1 MTGTNS
7 PRATGASRAS
17 RVSRP
22 SARELIEAIVDPGSW
37 HGWDEP
43 VEITTDD
50 PEYRADLER
59 ARERTGLDE
68 SVITGEGRIEGRRVA
83 LVACEFR
90 FLAGSIGVAA
100 GERLVRAVERATAE
114 RLPLLAAPASGG
126 TRMQEGTVAFL
137 QMVKVAAA
145 ITDHKAAGLP
155 YLVHLRHPTTGGVLA
170 SWGSLGHVTAA
181 EPGALIGFMGP
192 RVHEALYGEE
202 FPPGVQNAENL
213 MNHGLIDAVLPLS
226 RLSGVAARVL
236 RVLCAGDAVPGVAP
250 ASLPATVG
258 AGAAAGPT
266 AEVGPGA
273 PSDAPGGTPGRGG
286 GSSARGGPSA
296 ASGNGHGGAEAA
308 EAKGTAAHGEVAG
321 GRWDAEAGPPSAAP
335 GHVAPGGCGAERG
348 AGGAATAEAAG
359 PAGDVSAAHDQA
371 ALAASAGVSGAPEGV
386 EGGAPAPAV
395 GAGPESGE
403 PGRRGDAAPGSA
415 PVAAPGQT
423 GSGASTEPVPGPG
436 VPGGAPEAPGGSM
449 TSAPG
454 APDDTEVGA
463 AVPSAEVSI
472 RASRRVE
479 RPGVRDLLRVAAEDV
494 SPLSGTGAGEHD
506 PGLLL
511 ALARV
516 GGTPCVVLGHNRRS
530 ARKGETAEGPGEG
543 QALGPAGLR
552 TARRGMRIAAELG
565 LPLLTVIDTAGAALS
580 REAEEGGLA
589 AEIARC
595 LADMVTLPAPT
606 LCLLLGQGAGG
617 AALALLPADRVVAAR
632 HAWLSPLPPE
642 GASAILHRTTERA
655 YEVAARQGVR
665 SADLLAQGIVDR
677 IVEED
682 AEDAEGSGA
691 PDAFLSRLGRL
702 LGAEL
707 AALRAQDPDE
717 RLAARRVRH
726 RRIGLPR

>member
-1 MTGTNS
+1 MTATNS
-7 PRATGASRAS
+7 SGGSGGSGASRGVA
-17 RVSRP
+17 RA

-43 VEITTDD
+43 VAITTDD
-50 PEYRADLER
+50 PDYRADLER

-90 FLAGSIGVAA
+90 FLAGSIGVTA

-236 RVLCAGDAVPGVAP
+236 RVLCAGDTAP
-250 ASLPATVG
+250 APAP
-258 AGAAAGPT
+258 APAAGPVPGQPGDAGGAST
-266 AEVGPGA
+266 EPTRGPGA
-273 PSDAPGGTPGRGG
+273 PGGARAAADAAAPRASADAWGAPGP
-286 GSSARGGPSA
+286 
-296 ASGNGHGGAEAA
+296 
-308 EAKGTAAHGEVAG
+308 
-321 GRWDAEAGPPSAAP
+321 
-335 GHVAPGGCGAERG
+335 
-348 AGGAATAEAAG
+348 
-359 PAGDVSAAHDQA
+359 
-371 ALAASAGVSGAPEGV
+371 
-386 EGGAPAPAV
+386 
-395 GAGPESGE
+395 
-403 PGRRGDAAPGSA
+403 AAPGSA
-415 PVAAPGQT
+415 P
-423 GSGASTEPVPGPG
+423 GS
-436 VPGGAPEAPGGSM
+436 APGG
-449 TSAPG
+449 TPE
-454 APDDTEVGA
+454 TERADA
-463 AVPSAEVSI
+463 ASDSTGPEAVVPSAEVSI
-472 RASRRVE
+472 RASRRPE

-530 ARKGETAEGPGEG
+530 ARKGDTAEGPREG

-552 TARRGMRIAAELG
+552 TARRGMHIAAEIG

-677 IVEED
+677 VVEED
-682 AEDAEGSGA
+682 VSGSGGGSRAGDASRA
-691 PDAFLSRLGRL
+691 PDAFLSHLGHL

>member
-7 PRATGASRAS
+7 PRATDASGTFRA
-17 RVSRP
+17 SRP
-22 SARELIEAIVDPGSW
+22 SARELIGAIVDPGSW

-43 VEITTDD
+43 VEIVTDD

-90 FLAGSIGVAA
+90 FLAGSIGVVA

-213 MNHGLIDAVLPLS
+213 MHHGLIDAVLPLS
-226 RLSGVAARVL
+226 RLSGVAAQVL
-236 RVLCAGDAVPGVAP
+236 GVLCAGDATPEPPPASGPSSSVGAAVPGPAPAAGVAP
-250 ASLPATVG
+250 AAGQPG
-258 AGAAAGPT
+258 DGGAAS
-266 AEVGPGA
+266 AEP
-273 PSDAPGGTPGRGG
+273 APGGPPGRRGA
-286 GSSARGGPSA
+286 SSAGGHPPA
-296 ASGNGHGGAEAA
+296 ASGNGRGGAEAA
-308 EAKGTAAHGEVAG
+308 EAKGTAARGEAAA
-321 GRWDAEAGPPSAAP
+321 GRWDMEAAPSSATP
-335 GHVAPGGCGAERG
+335 GHVAHGGCDAEPG
-348 AGGAATAEAAG
+348 PDGAATPEAAG
-359 PAGDVSAAHDQA
+359 AAGDASGAHDQA
-371 ALAASAGVSGAPEGV
+371 ALAASAGVSGAPEGA
-386 EGGAPAPAV
+386 ESGAPASA
-395 GAGPESGE
+395 ADTGPEAGE
-403 PGRRGDAAPGSA
+403 PGRRED
-415 PVAAPGQT
+415 V
-423 GSGASTEPVPGPG
+423 
-436 VPGGAPEAPGGSM
+436 APEAVDGSG

-454 APDDTEVGA
+454 TPGDADAGA
-463 AVPSAEVSI
+463 VVPSAEVSI
-472 RASRRVE
+472 RVSRRVE

-530 ARKGETAEGPGEG
+530 VRKGETAEGPGAG

-665 SADLLAQGIVDR
+665 SADLLSQGIVDR

-682 AEDAEGSGA
+682 APGVGDAPGVEEDAREVGDASEVGGA
-691 PDAFLSRLGRL
+691 ASDAFLSRLGRL

-717 RLAARRVRH
+717 RLAARRARH